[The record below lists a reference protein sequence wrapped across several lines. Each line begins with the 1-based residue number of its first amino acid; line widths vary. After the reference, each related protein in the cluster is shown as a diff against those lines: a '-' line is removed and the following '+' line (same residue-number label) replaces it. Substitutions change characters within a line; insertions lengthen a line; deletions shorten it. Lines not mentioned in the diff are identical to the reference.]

1 MAAVGE
7 FSLDDVSRRL
17 ATPVWAS
24 ARGTAR
30 HWQDAAL
37 VGDAFWAA
45 LEVAPGDAV
54 GDGAE
59 PPVVKAAKGKK
70 AKKSKGRKPI
80 RSVHLPVG
88 HEHQTVTEQIATFLA
103 LREPFQVQT
112 EPAGEESLGE
122 LLRPE
127 HLVEHLDLEVAGA
140 EQVAGRACDVVHA
153 TVRPRGVGRSPGL
166 SAELGGLTY
175 QLWVDSER
183 LVILRAVRLVDGEPA
198 EIVEFLDIAFDD

>member
-7 FSLDDVSRRL
+7 FSLDVSRRM
-17 ATPVWAS
+17 ATPVWES

-30 HWQDAAL
+30 RWQDDAL

-45 LEVAPGDAV
+45 LDVAPGDPV
-54 GDGAE
+54 GLAAE
-59 PPVVKAAKGKK
+59 PPVAKAPKTKK
-70 AKKSKGRKPI
+70 AKQGKGKKPI

-88 HEHQTVTEQIATFLA
+88 HKHQTVTEQIATFLA
-103 LREPFQVQT
+103 TREPFQVQT
-112 EPAGEESLGE
+112 EPMGEEGLGE

-127 HLVEHLDLEVAGA
+127 HLADHLDLEVVGA
-140 EQVAGRACDVVHA
+140 ESVAGRACDVVHA
-153 TVRPRGVGRSPGL
+153 TVRRHRGVGSRGAAL
-166 SAELGGLTY
+166 GLGGLAY

-183 LVILRAVRLVDGEPA
+183 LVILRALKLVDDEPA

>member
-1 MAAVGE
+1 LAAVGE
-7 FSLDDVSRRL
+7 SSFDVSRRL
-17 ATPVWAS
+17 ATPVWES
-24 ARGTAR
+24 ARGTSR

-45 LEVAPGDAV
+45 LDVAADDAVVEDAEPWSGDATRR
-54 GDGAE
+54 
-59 PPVVKAAKGKK
+59 KK
-70 AKKSKGRKPI
+70 VKKSKRKKPI
-80 RSVHLPVG
+80 RSVHHPVG

-127 HLVEHLDLEVAGA
+127 HLVEHLDLQVTGA
-140 EQVAGRACDVVHA
+140 EDVAGRACDVVHA
-153 TVRPRGVGRSPGL
+153 TVRPPGVVGSRGLAAGL
-166 SAELGGLTY
+166 DGLTY
-175 QLWVDSER
+175 ELWVDSER
-183 LVILRAVRLVDGEPA
+183 LVILRAVKLVDGEPA